1 MIKSLTTEQI
11 NSMMKSNTGI
21 QPPLF
26 FPESTFF
33 LILRDGIEEMRP
45 IALEAA
51 DTVEQYLEKVHSQ
64 IDFPEL
70 SRFPKV
76 KAAISDEIA
85 AISKDSLE
93 ECQNF
98 INTFIDIQKSYA
110 NTSGIDILA
119 SINSSETILQNQKAL
134 LLKNIA
140 LDYFNMA
147 RKQVE
152 NEVQKIIMRMIVKK
166 SIERLRVELFNKLVT
181 HPDVTEDPTIAR
193 RRNNCLKMIAA
204 LKDASSTINEIR
216 MIHF

>member
-1 MIKSLTTEQI
+1 MIRSLTTEQI
-11 NSMMKSNTGI
+11 NAMMKSNTGI

-51 DTVEQYLEKVHSQ
+51 DTIEQYLEKVHSQ

-70 SRFPKV
+70 SRFSKV

-85 AISKDSLE
+85 SISKDSLE

-119 SINSSETILQNQKAL
+119 SINSSETVLQNQKAL

-152 NEVQKIIMRMIVKK
+152 NEVQKIIMRMIVKT
-166 SIERLRVELFNKLVT
+166 SIERLRTELFNKLVT
-181 HPDVTEDPTIAR
+181 NPDVNEDPTIGR
-193 RRNNCLKMIAA
+193 RRNNCLRMIAA
-204 LKDASSTINEIR
+204 LKEASSTINEIR
-216 MIHF
+216 IIHF